1 MQTIQK
7 KDTTAMKFR
16 KATTDDLEQAWLI
29 IKEAKALMAS
39 EGRQQWTEEY
49 PAKDT
54 IKADIDSG
62 EAYVLS
68 DDDSKAIAYAVIT
81 AKGEAAYNHIEGQ
94 WITAGPYLTIHR
106 LAVAEAWRRHG
117 LAREMMLQAEAI
129 ATNSTISSIR
139 VDTNNDNTAMLNLL
153 KSLNY
158 TYCGIVSYGERGTR
172 EAFEK
177 ELRIYTHTK

>member
-1 MQTIQK
+1 MQTIQE

-16 KATTDDLEQAWLI
+16 KAIPDDLEQAWQI

-39 EGRQQWTEEY
+39 EGRHQWTEEY

-62 EAYVLS
+62 EAYVLN
-68 DDDSKAIAYAVIT
+68 DDASRPIAYAVIT
-81 AKGEAAYNHIEGQ
+81 AKGEAAYNHIDGQ

-117 LAREMMLQAEAI
+117 LAREMMLRAEEI
-129 ATNSTISSIR
+129 ATNSTIASIR

-158 TYCGIVSYGERGTR
+158 TYCGIVSYGGRGTR

-177 ELRIYTHTK
+177 EWKNL